1 MLSAL
6 LGKNLLQ
13 KFLLSLKKQ
22 LAKVKMPNPIIIG
35 IDPGYDRLGW
45 AVAQQLKSGWQIF
58 GHGCITTDRQGEIE
72 DRYQQILS
80 ELKDIVDQLQPQ
92 EAAIETLFWFK
103 NQSTAMKVSEARG
116 LIMAT
121 LLSAGLKISQYTPL
135 QIKQAVTG
143 YGRADKKAV
152 EKMVRMELAIDQKGT
167 EEILDDTFD
176 ALALLI
182 CHQAARKLKNL

>member
-1 MLSAL
+1 
-6 LGKNLLQ
+6 
-13 KFLLSLKKQ
+13 
-22 LAKVKMPNPIIIG
+22 MPNPIIIG

-45 AVAQQLKSGWQIF
+45 AVAQQLKGTWQIF
-58 GHGCITTDRQGEIE
+58 GHGCINTNRQSKIE
-72 DRYQQILS
+72 ERYQQILQ
-80 ELKDIVDQLQPQ
+80 ELKKIVEQHQPQ